1 MRASVILILFT
12 TLTASASPKQ
22 KVQIEVEIWKNGELD
37 STSQIVA
44 TDGESAF
51 ISQSSDGLS
60 FKLSLSPKT
69 TGYSDRAYKI
79 ALEYT
84 EMKDGE
90 GQDPL
95 RANVETSSY
104 ETSSV
109 RFLPPT
115 NGANPIELKISA
127 KPVDVRLPA
136 SKE

>member
-1 MRASVILILFT
+1 MRAFVIFILLMTF
-12 TLTASASPKQ
+12 TASAFPKQ
-22 KVQIEVEIWKNGELD
+22 KLQIDVEIWKNGELD
-37 STSQIVA
+37 STSHIIA

-90 GQDPL
+90 GQEPL
-95 RANVETSSY
+95 RANLETSSY

-115 NGANPIELKISA
+115 DGANPIELKISA
-127 KPVDVRLPA
+127 KPVDTRLPA
-136 SKE
+136 NKE

>member
-1 MRASVILILFT
+1 MRACVILSLFFA
-12 TLTASASPKQ
+12 LTAAASPKQ

-37 STSQIVA
+37 STSHIVA

-60 FKLSLSPKT
+60 FKLALSPNT

-84 EMKDGE
+84 ETKDGE

-95 RANVETSSY
+95 RANLETSSY

-115 NGANPIELKISA
+115 DGANPIELKISA
-127 KPVDVRLPA
+127 KPLEARIPA

>member
-1 MRASVILILFT
+1 MRASVILILFMSSF
-12 TLTASASPKQ
+12 AFASPKQ
-22 KVQIEVEIWKNGELD
+22 KIQIEVEIWKNGELD
-37 STSQIVA
+37 STSGIVT
-44 TDGESAF
+44 TDGESAS

-69 TGYSDRAYKI
+69 TGYSERAYKI

-84 EMKDGE
+84 EIKNGE

-95 RANVETSSY
+95 RANLETSSY

-115 NGANPIELKISA
+115 DGADPIELKISA

-136 SKE
+136 NKE

>member
-1 MRASVILILFT
+1 MRAFVIFILLMTF
-12 TLTASASPKQ
+12 TASAFPKQ
-22 KVQIEVEIWKNGELD
+22 KLQIDVEIWKNGELD
-37 STSQIVA
+37 STSHIIA

-90 GQDPL
+90 GQEPL
-95 RANVETSSY
+95 RANLETSSY

-115 NGANPIELKISA
+115 DGANPIELKISA
-127 KPVDVRLPA
+127 KPVDTRLPA

>member
-1 MRASVILILFT
+1 MRVSVIFILFM
-12 TLTASASPKQ
+12 TLSAFASPKQ

-37 STSQIVA
+37 STSHIVA

-84 EMKDGE
+84 EIKDGE

-95 RANVETSSY
+95 RANLETSSY

-115 NGANPIELKISA
+115 DGANPIELKISA
-127 KPVDVRLPA
+127 KPVDTRLPA